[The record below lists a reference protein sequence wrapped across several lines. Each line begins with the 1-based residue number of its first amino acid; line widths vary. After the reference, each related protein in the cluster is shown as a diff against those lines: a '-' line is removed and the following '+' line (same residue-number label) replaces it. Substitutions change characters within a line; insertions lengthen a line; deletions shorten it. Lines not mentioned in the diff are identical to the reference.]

1 MTSLRG
7 SQPAARRGAHPARRA
22 AVAVLAVAALAVPAA
37 CGGSQ
42 LDPAAVRAAN
52 DAVAGQAAG
61 ATGGTVGTTA
71 GGATTSGGTTDTGTT
86 TTSGGAGG
94 SSTTGGSTASAG
106 STGTTSGGAPTAG
119 GSTTGSGGGP
129 TSATGG
135 VSKGNCAG
143 FKNQPGITAKTIS
156 IGNSSDIS
164 GPVPGLFSAAQNATK
179 AYVAYF
185 NATSDICGRKLQ
197 LDTYDSR
204 TDGGAD
210 QQSYQKICSTDFAA
224 VGSMSAFDSG
234 GASTAQQCGLPDIR
248 TAAVTHE
255 RNDCSTCFGV
265 EAAATNEFE
274 NAVPDFFVKNYHDAS
289 QHAAFLYLN
298 AGAAAQ
304 NATTQIG
311 AEEKRGMKIIYRA
324 GIDVSEFNYGPY
336 VQKMKSA
343 GVNWVQFLGSYQS
356 FVRLAQAMQQAA
368 FKPQVLVG
376 DPTIYNPDFVK
387 TGGSAVDGSIA
398 FINFTPFEEA
408 GSNKELQTYLQW
420 LQQVAPGAQPTF
432 FGLYAWSAAR
442 LFVQEATKLGG
453 QLTRASLVAAVR
465 GVNDWTDN
473 GLHSPQPVGGKHSSQ
488 CWRFIQLKGGRW
500 SPLGGSKYMCNGVT
514 TVG

>member
-1 MTSLRG
+1 MTSLPRTR
-7 SQPAARRGAHPARRA
+7 PHDGAPPARRI

-61 ATGGTVGTTA
+61 TSGGTVGTT
-71 GGATTSGGTTDTGTT
+71 GGTT
-86 TTSGGAGG
+86 TTDGSTTTTTGGDTATTGSSGGTATG
-94 SSTTGGSTASAG
+94 STTTTGGSTT
-106 STGTTSGGAPTAG
+106 STGTKSSGSTTSGG
-119 GSTTGSGGGP
+119 GGGGAA
-129 TSATGG
+129 TNATGG
-135 VSKGNCAG
+135 VSAGSCSG
-143 FKNQPGITAKTIS
+143 FKNGPGIDAKTIR

-164 GPVPGLFSAAQNATK
+164 GPSPGLFEAAQQATK

-185 NATSDICGRKLQ
+185 NATSSICGRKLQ

-210 QQSYQKICSTDFAA
+210 QQAYQKICASDFAA

-234 GASTAQQCGLPDIR
+234 GASTAQGCGLPDIR

-255 RNDCSTCFGV
+255 RNACTTCFGV

-289 QHAAFLYLN
+289 QHGAYLYLN

-311 AEEKRGMKIIYRA
+311 AEKKRGMKIVYQA

-336 VQKMKSA
+336 VQAMKDK
-343 GVNWVQFLGSYQS
+343 GVKWVQFLGNYQS
-356 FVRLAQAMQQAA
+356 FVRLAQAMQQAS

-387 TGGSAVDGSIA
+387 TGGSAVEGTMA
-398 FINFTPFEEA
+398 FLNFTPFEEA
-408 GSNKELQTYLQW
+408 SSNKELQTYLQW
-420 LQQVAPGAQPTF
+420 LQQVSPGATPTF
-432 FGLYAWSAAR
+432 FGLYAWSASR

-453 QLTRASLVAAVR
+453 NLSRSTLVSAIR

-473 GLHSPQPVGGKHSSQ
+473 GMHAPQPVGSKHSSQ
-488 CWRFIQLKGGRW
+488 CWRFVQLKSGRW
-500 SPLGGSKYMCNGVT
+500 TPVGGTKYMCDGVT
-514 TVG
+514 AVG